1 VLDSV
6 AVADRIERRTSR
18 RRQSQG
24 APMTTSHRI
33 LIASL
38 AVAAVAAAAVAV
50 VAVSRV
56 RAIQAEADAATDS
69 IHDQLDALDP
79 VARAAVIA
87 RLTKDA
93 ADEAKARTH
102 A

>member
-1 VLDSV
+1 MS
-6 AVADRIERRTSR
+6 
-18 RRQSQG
+18 
-24 APMTTSHRI
+24 TSHRI
-33 LIASL
+33 LTASL
-38 AVAAVAAAAVAV
+38 AVAAVAAVVVAAVAI
-50 VAVSRV
+50 SRV
-56 RAIQAEADAATDS
+56 RAIHEEVDAATDS

-93 ADEAKARTH
+93 ADEAKARTQ

>member
-1 VLDSV
+1 MS
-6 AVADRIERRTSR
+6 
-18 RRQSQG
+18 
-24 APMTTSHRI
+24 TSHRI
-33 LIASL
+33 LIVSMAL
-38 AVAAVAAAAVAV
+38 AAVSAAAVAV
-50 VAVSRV
+50 VAISRV

-93 ADEAKARTH
+93 ADEAKARSQ

>member
-1 VLDSV
+1 M
-6 AVADRIERRTSR
+6 
-18 RRQSQG
+18 G
-24 APMTTSHRI
+24 TSHRI
-33 LIASL
+33 LTASL
-38 AVAAVAAAAVAV
+38 AVAAVAAVVVAV
-50 VAVSRV
+50 VAISRV
-56 RAIQAEADAATDS
+56 RAIHEEVDAATDS

-93 ADEAKARTH
+93 ADEATARSQ

>member
-1 VLDSV
+1 MS
-6 AVADRIERRTSR
+6 
-18 RRQSQG
+18 
-24 APMTTSHRI
+24 TSHRI
-33 LIASL
+33 LTASL
-38 AVAAVAAAAVAV
+38 AVAAVAAVVVAAVAI
-50 VAVSRV
+50 SRV
-56 RAIQAEADAATDS
+56 RAIHEEVDAATDS

-93 ADEAKARTH
+93 ADEAKARSQ